1 MKYTPFCV
9 LPNLECVLFSF
20 GYTEKN
26 ERTGKIEQLDQLTQ
40 PPWGKFNRSYFCP
53 LSDQDMS
60 TVKKSDL
67 PPCLPP
73 PLSPPYFALPLVCT
87 STCVTVGC
95 HCQEP
100 QWEYGPQL
108 DPAITNGVLFVFSL
122 WLRHAVVILHKR
134 KDKNTKWG
142 KTLKPSNA
150 APASWVSTVSP
161 FKQYFQCWL
170 SHENSKHSS
179 HRAPNNVVICKGRG
193 WEKYSLSVVG
203 Q

>member
-1 MKYTPFCV
+1 L
-9 LPNLECVLFSF
+9 LPTGDIYSFLCAAKFRMCSLFLWL
-20 GYTEKN
+20 YWKN
-26 ERTGKIEQLDQLTQ
+26 ERTGKIEQLDELTQ

-53 LSDQDMS
+53 LSDEDMS

-67 PPCLPP
+67 PPACPHPSALHT
-73 PLSPPYFALPLVCT
+73 LLFLLCALP
-87 STCVTVGC
+87 VGC

-142 KTLKPSNA
+142 KTFKPSNA

-193 WEKYSLSVVG
+193 
-203 Q
+203 